1 LKIMTSRTAPAATAT
16 PLWNSFE
23 SAVRLT
29 LKSLSASPA
38 QASAFEDLEGEQA
51 RIRRTSRHWLIG

>member
-1 LKIMTSRTAPAATAT
+1 MTSRTASAAPAT

-29 LKSLSASPA
+29 LRSLSASPA
-38 QASAFEDLEGEQA
+38 SASAFEDLEGEQA
-51 RIRRTSRHWLIG
+51 RIRRSSRHWLIG

>member
-1 LKIMTSRTAPAATAT
+1 MTSRTASAAIAT
-16 PLWNSFE
+16 PLWSSLE

-29 LKSLSASPA
+29 LRSLSAPPA
-38 QASAFEDLEGEQA
+38 QASAFEELEGEQA